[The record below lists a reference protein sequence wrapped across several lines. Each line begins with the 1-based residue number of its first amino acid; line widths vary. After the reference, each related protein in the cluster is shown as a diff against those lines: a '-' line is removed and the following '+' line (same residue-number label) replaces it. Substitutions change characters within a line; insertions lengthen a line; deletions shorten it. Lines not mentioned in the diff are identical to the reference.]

1 MYAVFKLSGF
11 EYAGE
16 EGAVLKV
23 PHQKVEAG
31 GKIDITEVTLI
42 KDGDNSMIGTPFL
55 EDAKVE
61 AEVLGDGKEDKVMVF
76 KKKRRTKYR
85 RIQGHRQP
93 YTEIRISKITAPTG

>member
-11 EYAGE
+11 EYSGE

-23 PHQKVEAG
+23 PHQEVETG
-31 GKIDITEVTLI
+31 GKIDITEVMLI
-42 KDGDNSMIGTPFL
+42 KDGDNSLIGTPFL

-61 AEVLGDGKEDKVMVF
+61 AEVLGDGKDDKVMVF

-85 RIQGHRQP
+85 RIQGHRQSFS
-93 YTEIRISKITAPTG
+93 EIRISKITAPAS

>member
-11 EYAGE
+11 EYSGE

-23 PHQKVEAG
+23 PHQEVEAG
-31 GKIDITEVTLI
+31 GKIDITEIMLI

-61 AEVLGDGKEDKVMVF
+61 AEVLGDGKDDKIMVF

-93 YTEIRISKITAPTG
+93 FTEIRISKITAPAS